1 MEALLLNA
9 SPAPPPELTTESRE
23 TPHAHPKLLEL
34 ASEPGCRRVTRT
46 VMLRL
51 PVPPGKLSCPRCDS
65 TNTKFCY
72 YNNYN
77 LSQPRHFCRA
87 CRRYWTRGG
96 SLRNIPFGGGTR
108 KTASSSNKRRR
119 TTDTATGTED
129 DELVSSRCESGAS
142 GRAQI
147 VDPDSGLGS
156 LPKEA
161 IPGTGSVECSWG
173 NGQISLGGGCGG
185 GLFPLNGHGVGQG
198 FVYEQA
204 FFDWPGEQV
213 GGLDRGGVEVSGESP
228 CCGTWQ
234 MGGSSDGGVVEG
246 DYFTWADLA
255 ISTPAKDLK

>member
-1 MEALLLNA
+1 MEAPLLNA
-9 SPAPPPELTTESRE
+9 SPSPEPTTENQK
-23 TPHAHPKLLEL
+23 TPPAHPKLLEL

-46 VMLRL
+46 VTLPL
-51 PVPPGKLSCPRCDS
+51 PVPPEKLSCPRCDS

-108 KTASSSNKRRR
+108 KTTSSSNKRRR
-119 TTDTATGTED
+119 TTATAAGTED
-129 DELVSSRCESGAS
+129 DELVSSRCDNGAA
-142 GRAQI
+142 GRAQTLE
-147 VDPDSGLGS
+147 PDSGLGS

-161 IPGTGSVECSWG
+161 IPRTGSVECSWG
-173 NGQISLGGGCGG
+173 NGQMSLGGGG
-185 GLFPLNGHGVGQG
+185 GLFPLNEYGVGPG
-198 FVYEQA
+198 FGYEQP
-204 FFDWPGEQV
+204 FFYWPGEQV
-213 GGLDRGGVEVSGESP
+213 GGLDGGGVEVSGESP

-234 MGGSSDGGVVEG
+234 MGGSGDGGVVEG
-246 DYFTWADLA
+246 DYFSWPDLA